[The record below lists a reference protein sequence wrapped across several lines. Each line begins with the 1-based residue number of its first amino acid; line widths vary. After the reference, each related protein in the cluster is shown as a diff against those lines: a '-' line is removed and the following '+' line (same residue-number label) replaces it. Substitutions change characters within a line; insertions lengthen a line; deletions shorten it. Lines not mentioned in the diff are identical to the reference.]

1 MMMALEEKEVWL
13 CDFQTLNLLWWLFV
27 HDFRYCMV
35 SKTGGDDPSTYRDV
49 PMGKMFKYDSLGTTL
64 RAPKEDQNI

>member
-1 MMMALEEKEVWL
+1 
-13 CDFQTLNLLWWLFV
+13 
-27 HDFRYCMV
+27 MV

-64 RAPKEDQNI
+64 RVPKENPNVGQGSCRAAVIWGQGRVTPVAHKGKIFP